1 MKDRHLSKANDD
13 DVHVKC
19 ALSKVLKNVTFETTK
34 LETWFLVI
42 SKRCLKWF
50 GKVGNKS
57 VSANSCWDIL
67 TVLSTICV

>member
-1 MKDRHLSKANDD
+1 MEDKQANDD

-34 LETWFLVI
+34 LEPWFLVI

-57 VSANSCWDIL
+57 VRANSYWGYPDSLVYNLCL
-67 TVLSTICV
+67 KL